1 MYKHTSRLIGFAI
14 LLIAGFALCQPAMAV
29 RGISAG
35 QSIKGTVQQIDYLHH
50 AITVNGQ
57 TYAVAPNAS
66 FQGVAGFTV
75 LHVGMPIQYTLGYG
89 SASQESGPGAMPPGP
104 APGDELKNPATPAS
118 DSPQVIVSITWL
130 PGGI

>member
-1 MYKHTSRLIGFAI
+1 MYKHASRLVGLAI
-14 LLIAGFALCQPAMAV
+14 LLIASFALCQPAMAV
-29 RGISAG
+29 RGAG
-35 QSIKGTVQQIDYLHH
+35 AASRLKGTVQSIDYLHH

-66 FQGVAGFTV
+66 FQGVASFAV

-89 SASQESGPGAMPPGP
+89 YGSQESDPGAMPPGP
-104 APGDELKNPATPAS
+104 APGDELKNPAAPAN

-130 PGGI
+130 PGGV